1 MTMGGGPLKATRR
14 SLVPSGSGM
23 FSSIKVFLTCGSG
36 EGYYPT
42 EQGRRHKEPRGSPSR
57 ERALVSVPRMALVPM
72 ESGGTNSWV
81 DRVALVCHRCDVTW
95 RGVPLEPCW
104 LCGSLGLQRSGTTL
118 VRD

>member
-1 MTMGGGPLKATRR
+1 
-14 SLVPSGSGM
+14 
-23 FSSIKVFLTCGSG
+23 
-36 EGYYPT
+36 
-42 EQGRRHKEPRGSPSR
+42 
-57 ERALVSVPRMALVPM
+57 MALVPV

-95 RGVPLEPCW
+95 RGLPMEPCW